1 MEDAIRTTD
10 DMASADATADA
21 PTVVTTP
28 MSPDDLTNLRLKLHR
43 GGYRPVPV
51 LGAHVAMKAAGKRPM
66 MKGWETVCASADE
79 TEITRWTKAQ
89 RNCTNTGLLCGDLV
103 GVDIDVL
110 DRDHAHRLTCIA
122 TEMLGMSPLSRIGR
136 APKILLA
143 FRTDAPFDKVQ
154 TSEFHMLDGTVAR
167 VEVLATGQQFVGF
180 GIHPDTKAPYH
191 WPECSPLDVPKH
203 ELPVVSQGRCAAFIA
218 AAESYLRKVSGQT
231 TSDRR
236 EIDREGRKA
245 AGLKQKEAP
254 SREMIEE
261 AVAHISNDELPYD
274 DWIKVGL
281 ALYAALGPDGRDLWE
296 TWSAEAS
303 KNDPVY
309 SAEKWDSFANV
320 RSVTVGTLFWLARQ
334 NGWRAERA
342 QRMRPARPT
351 RNPDD
356 ADEDTPD
363 DDARPAIRI
372 YAGFL
377 HETVDMAEGAL
388 MQAGLG
394 YYQRGSMVVRPAMVP
409 VAIADGRKI
418 DAPRLVDVKA
428 HHMAEAFTRAANWKR
443 FDKREG
449 KWLSTDCP
457 HRIAETF
464 LVREGQWR
472 LPVLTGIIN
481 CPTLRP
487 DGSILDLPGY
497 DAQTGLLFDP
507 QDVHFPMLPRD
518 PDRATAQRALA
529 FLKDLISTFPFVT
542 DADRSV
548 ALSGILTALIRRS
561 LPTAPLHGFNAPTAG
576 TGKSMLVDLA
586 SLIATARPAPVIAQ
600 GKSEE
605 EMEKRLGA
613 ALIAG
618 DVLIA
623 IDNCEEPLGGELLC
637 QTLTQ
642 TSLKVRILGRSVNAE
657 VPSNAA
663 VFATGN
669 NLTLEGDMR
678 LHELDQFE
686 DAALVKAKV
695 AALFTGFITDPDGT
709 AGGLSGTNTGGALTV
724 GMEPGSLIPLPPG
737 TDIRFSSPTES
748 DAYAPFVK
756 NHLRA
761 VAAGMGLPYELV
773 SGDLEGVTYSSI
785 RAGLIE
791 FRRRVEQLQH
801 NVVVHM
807 FCRPVWERFVR
818 LAVLTG
824 ELPARDFD
832 RNATAYLGCEWLPP
846 KFDYVD
852 PKKDV
857 EAEIL
862 AIHAGLKSRSQ
873 AISERGYDA
882 EQVDAEIAADKE
894 RADGLHLT
902 FGQTVAAQ
910 QKEPADG

>member
-1 MEDAIRTTD
+1 MQEDIRTTED
-10 DMASADATADA
+10 TARDEASADASTAA
-21 PTVVTTP
+21 PAAELEDPTE
-28 MSPDDLTNLRLKLHR
+28 LRLQLRRH
-43 GGYRPVPV
+43 GYRPVPV

-79 TEITRWTKAQ
+79 AEIARWTKAQ
-89 RNCTNTGLLCGDLV
+89 RNCTNTGLLCGTLV
-103 GVDIDVL
+103 GIDIDVL
-110 DRDHAHRLTCIA
+110 DHQHAHRVTCIA
-122 TEMLGMSPLSRIGR
+122 TEMLGMTPACRIGR
-136 APKILLA
+136 APKILLT
-143 FRTDAPFDKVQ
+143 FRTDEPFDKIQ
-154 TSEFHMLDGTVAR
+154 TPEFHMLDGTVAR
-167 VEVLATGQQFVGF
+167 VEVLATGQQFVAF
-180 GIHPDTKAPYH
+180 GVHPDTKAPYH
-191 WPECSPLDVPKH
+191 WPECSPLDVPLH
-203 ELPVVSQGRCAAFIA
+203 ELPGVSRDGCAAFIA
-218 AAESYLRKVSGQT
+218 AAEDYLRKVGGQT
-231 TSDRR
+231 TADRR

-254 SREMIEE
+254 SRALIEE
-261 AVAHISNDELPYD
+261 AVAHIRNDELPYD

-281 ALYAALGPDGRDLWE
+281 ALYAALGSDGRDLWE

-303 KNDPVY
+303 KNDPACT
-309 SAEKWDSFANV
+309 AEKWDSFANV

-334 NGWRAERA
+334 NGWRAERVE
-342 QRMRPARPT
+342 RVRTSRARI
-351 RNPDD
+351 PDGQD
-356 ADEDTPD
+356 ADD
-363 DDARPAIRI
+363 DDGDGRPVIRI
-372 YAGFL
+372 FAGFL
-377 HETVDMAEGAL
+377 HRAVDMAEGAL

-409 VAIADGRKI
+409 VAVSDGRTV

-449 KWLSTDCP
+449 EWLSTDCP

-464 LVREGQWR
+464 LAREGQWR

-497 DAQTGLLFDP
+497 DPQTGLLFDP
-507 QDVHFPMLPRD
+507 QDVRFPALPRD
-518 PDRATAQRALA
+518 PDQATALRALG

-586 SLIATARPAPVIAQ
+586 SQIATARPAPVIAQ

-642 TSLKVRILGRSVNAE
+642 TSLKVRILGKSVNAE

-669 NLTLEGDMR
+669 NLTLEGDMTRRAIRATLDAGVERPELRAFDRDPLATVTAQRGDYVTAGLTILRAYHIAGRPEMRAPLGSFTDWSRWVRDALIWLGEADPCETMEGMRGADPKLEALTSVLEGWREVIGLQPANVRDVIERATEQRPQLYGRAEFVHPEFREALLRVAGEGGAINGRR
-678 LHELDQFE
+678 LGKWIGSHQNRIVGGLRLVNAGVSAGHTRWRLEHATS
-686 DAALVKAKV
+686 DAAP
-695 AALFTGFITDPDGT
+695 INDG
-709 AGGLSGTNTGGALTV
+709 S
-724 GMEPGSLIPLPPG
+724 
-737 TDIRFSSPTES
+737 ES
-748 DAYAPFVK
+748 
-756 NHLRA
+756 
-761 VAAGMGLPYELV
+761 
-773 SGDLEGVTYSSI
+773 
-785 RAGLIE
+785 
-791 FRRRVEQLQH
+791 FR
-801 NVVVHM
+801 
-807 FCRPVWERFVR
+807 
-818 LAVLTG
+818 
-824 ELPARDFD
+824 
-832 RNATAYLGCEWLPP
+832 
-846 KFDYVD
+846 
-852 PKKDV
+852 
-857 EAEIL
+857 
-862 AIHAGLKSRSQ
+862 S
-873 AISERGYDA
+873 
-882 EQVDAEIAADKE
+882 
-894 RADGLHLT
+894 RAD
-902 FGQTVAAQ
+902 A
-910 QKEPADG
+910 

>member
-1 MEDAIRTTD
+1 MTVQDPVPLATDACPLTLPEDPTD
-10 DMASADATADA
+10 
-21 PTVVTTP
+21 
-28 MSPDDLTNLRLKLHR
+28 LRLTLHR
-43 GGYRPVPV
+43 NGYRPVPV

-79 TEITRWTKAQ
+79 GEIARWARAQ

-110 DRDHAHRLTCIA
+110 DASLAERLRDMAIA
-122 TEMLGMSPLSRIGR
+122 MLGPTPLLRIGK
-136 APKILLA
+136 APKCLLV

-154 TSEFHMLDGTVAR
+154 TSEFQMLDGTVAR
-167 VEVLATGQQFVGF
+167 VEVLATGQQFVAF
-180 GIHPDTKAPYH
+180 GIHPGTKAPYH
-191 WPECSPLDVPKH
+191 WPDRSPLDVPQAD
-203 ELPVVSQGRCAAFIA
+203 LPAVSRDTCAAFIA
-218 AAESYLRKVSGQT
+218 AAEEALRRAGGQT
-231 TSDRR
+231 CNERR
-236 EIDREGRKA
+236 DIDREGRKV
-245 AGLKQKEAP
+245 AGLKPKEAP
-254 SREMIEE
+254 SQDLIAE
-261 AVAHISNDELPYD
+261 AIAHIPNNDLPYD

-296 TWSAEAS
+296 AWSAEAP
-303 KNDPVY
+303 KNDP
-309 SAEKWDSFANV
+309 AHTAQKWDSFASV

-334 NGWRAERA
+334 NGWRAERVE
-342 QRMRPARPT
+342 RVRTSRARI
-351 RNPDD
+351 PDGQD
-356 ADEDTPD
+356 ADD
-363 DDARPAIRI
+363 DDGDGRPVIRI
-372 YAGFL
+372 FAGFM
-377 HETVDMAEGAL
+377 HRAVDMAEGAL

-409 VAIADGRKI
+409 VAVSDGRTV

-449 KWLSTDCP
+449 EWLSTDCP

-464 LVREGQWR
+464 LAREGQWR

-481 CPTLRP
+481 CPTLRA

-507 QDVHFPMLPRD
+507 QDVRFPALPRD
-518 PDRATAQRALA
+518 PDRATALRALG

-586 SLIATARPAPVIAQ
+586 SQIATARPAPVIAQ

-642 TSLKVRILGRSVNAE
+642 TSLKVRILGKFVNAE

-669 NLTLEGDMR
+669 NLTLEGDMTR
-678 LHELDQFE
+678 RAIRATLDAGVERPELRAFDRDPLAMVTAQRGDYVSAGLTVLRAYHIAGRPEMRAPLGSFTDWSRWVRDALIWLGEADPCETMEGMRGADPKLEALTTVLEQWREVIGLDRVTVREVIERATDQRPQLYGRSEFIHPE
-686 DAALVKAKV
+686 FREALLRV
-695 AALFTGFITDPDGT
+695 AGE
-709 AGGLSGTNTGGALTV
+709 GGAINGGRLGKWIGGQQNRIV
-724 GMEPGSLIPLPPG
+724 NGLRLISAGVSAGRARWQLEVAEAGAAPINNGSEVL
-737 TDIRFSSPTES
+737 RSHA
-748 DAYAPFVK
+748 DA
-756 NHLRA
+756 
-761 VAAGMGLPYELV
+761 
-773 SGDLEGVTYSSI
+773 
-785 RAGLIE
+785 
-791 FRRRVEQLQH
+791 
-801 NVVVHM
+801 
-807 FCRPVWERFVR
+807 
-818 LAVLTG
+818 
-824 ELPARDFD
+824 
-832 RNATAYLGCEWLPP
+832 
-846 KFDYVD
+846 
-852 PKKDV
+852 
-857 EAEIL
+857 
-862 AIHAGLKSRSQ
+862 
-873 AISERGYDA
+873 
-882 EQVDAEIAADKE
+882 
-894 RADGLHLT
+894 
-902 FGQTVAAQ
+902 
-910 QKEPADG
+910 

>member
-21 PTVVTTP
+21 PTVVPTP
-28 MSPDDLTNLRLKLHR
+28 MSPDDLTDLRLKLHR
-43 GGYRPVPV
+43 GGYLPVPV
-51 LGAHVAMKAAGKRPM
+51 LGSHVAMKAAGKRPM

-154 TSEFHMLDGTVAR
+154 TSEFHMLNGTLAR
-167 VEVLATGQQFVGF
+167 VEVLATGQQFVAF

-191 WPECSPLDVPKH
+191 WPECSPLDVPLH
-203 ELPVVSQGRCAAFIA
+203 ELPLVSQDRCAAFIA
-218 AAESYLRKVSGQT
+218 AAEGYLRKVGGQT

-254 SREMIEE
+254 SRELIEE

-281 ALYAALGPDGRDLWE
+281 ALYAALGSDGRELWE

-303 KNDPVY
+303 KNDPAY

-342 QRMRPARPT
+342 ERMRPARPI

-356 ADEDTPD
+356 ADEDAPD

-388 MQAGLG
+388 MQAGLD

-561 LPTAPLHGFNAPTAG
+561 LPTAPLHGFNAPAAG

-642 TSLKVRILGRSVNAE
+642 TSLKVRILGKSVNAE

-669 NLTLEGDMR
+669 NLTLEGDMTR
-678 LHELDQFE
+678 RAVRATLD
-686 DAALVKAKV
+686 
-695 AALFTGFITDPDGT
+695 
-709 AGGLSGTNTGGALTV
+709 AGV
-724 GMEPGSLIPLPPG
+724 ERP
-737 TDIRFSSPTES
+737 E
-748 DAYAPFVK
+748 
-756 NHLRA
+756 LRA
-761 VAAGMGLPYELV
+761 FDRDPFAMVTAQRGDYVAAGIAILRAYHIAGRPEMRPPLGSFTDWSRWVRDALIWLGEADPCNTMEELRGSDPKLEALTSVLACWSEVIGVDRVSVRDVIERATDQRPQLYGRTEFVHPEFREALLRVAGEGGVINGRRLGRWIGAHQNRIV
-773 SGDLEGVTYSSI
+773 SGLRLISAGVS
-785 RAGLIE
+785 AGHA
-791 FRRRVEQLQH
+791 RWQLQH
-801 NVVVHM
+801 AGGDAASINNGSETL
-807 FCRPVWERFVR
+807 RS
-818 LAVLTG
+818 
-824 ELPARDFD
+824 
-832 RNATAYLGCEWLPP
+832 
-846 KFDYVD
+846 
-852 PKKDV
+852 
-857 EAEIL
+857 
-862 AIHAGLKSRSQ
+862 HA
-873 AISERGYDA
+873 DA
-882 EQVDAEIAADKE
+882 
-894 RADGLHLT
+894 
-902 FGQTVAAQ
+902 
-910 QKEPADG
+910 